1 MGGKFTWAPK
11 FPGKS
16 LDCQTFVWYHHFMIL
31 AERLCTDDQVARELI
46 ETEHLIGIL
55 QLKASRLAAEL
66 SATRHWDS
74 EGYNSAG
81 DWMRFKC
88 QVTNTVAW
96 DRIRVGEELHRMPES
111 EQAVYDGEIGYAHL
125 KVMARTAESVGKAFD
140 ESKLLPL
147 AREASPGKFYYKSL
161 HFRHAVDAKAY
172 CDEQT
177 ELVED
182 RRLSL
187 STAEDGCLLVSGVLD
202 PVGGAAVRTALEP
215 LAGKSGAGD
224 DRELE
229 RRYADA
235 LVELACGG
243 RPANLHVTA
252 TVETLKG
259 MVGAAGGEMEF
270 SLPLSSSTIER
281 MACDC
286 SVSRVLLS
294 EESVVIDMGR
304 SRRVIAGPAK
314 RALKARDGHCVWP
327 GCERPASW
335 CDGHHL
341 VHWIRGGSTDL
352 DNLVLLCHRHHWKV
366 HEGGWQLVKTDDRDI
381 VPIAPTIT
389 FGRGPD

>member
-1 MGGKFTWAPK
+1 MGGNFTWAPK
-11 FPGKS
+11 FPVKF
-16 LDCQTFVWYHHFMIL
+16 LDGQTFVWYHHSMIL

-55 QLKASRLAAEL
+55 QLTASRLAAEL
-66 SATRHWDS
+66 SATKHWDS

-111 EQAVYDGEIGYAHL
+111 EQAVYDGQIGYAHL
-125 KVMARTAESVGKAFD
+125 KVIARTADVVGSAFD
-140 ESKLLPL
+140 ESMLLPL
-147 AREASPGKFYYKSL
+147 AKDTSPGKFYYKSL
-161 HFRHAVDAKAY
+161 HFRHSVDAKAY
-172 CDEQT
+172 CNEQA
-177 ELVED
+177 ELVEN
-182 RRLSL
+182 RKVSL
-187 STAEDGCLLVSGVLD
+187 STAEDGCLLISGVLD

-215 LAGKSGAGD
+215 LARKSGVGD

-229 RRYADA
+229 RRHADA

-243 RPANLHVTA
+243 KPANLHVTA

-294 EESVVIDMGR
+294 EESVVIDVGR
-304 SRRVIAGPAK
+304 SRRVIGGPAK
-314 RALKARDGHCVWP
+314 RALNARDGHCVWP

-341 VHWIRGGSTDL
+341 VHWIRGGPTDL

>member
-1 MGGKFTWAPK
+1 LTAKRLFG
-11 FPGKS
+11 
-16 LDCQTFVWYHHFMIL
+16 VIVFMIL

-46 ETEHLIGIL
+46 ETEHLIGLL

-66 SATRHWDS
+66 SATDVWDR
-74 EGYNSAG
+74 EGYNNAG

-88 QVTNTVAW
+88 HVTNTVAW
-96 DRIRVGEELHRMPES
+96 DRILVGETVGRLPES

-125 KVMARTAESVGKAFD
+125 KVIARTADTVGKAFD

-147 AREASPGKFYYKSL
+147 ALETSPGKFYYKSL
-161 HFRHAVDAKAY
+161 HYRHAVDAKVY
-172 CDEQT
+172 RDEQA
-177 ELVED
+177 ELVEN

-215 LAGKSGAGD
+215 LARKSGAGD
-224 DRELE
+224 DRPREQ
-229 RRYADA
+229 RYADA

-243 RPANLHVTA
+243 KPANLHVTA

-259 MVGAAGGEMEF
+259 MAGAAGGEMEF

-281 MACDC
+281 LACDC
-286 SVSRVLLS
+286 NVTRVLMS
-294 EESVVIDMGR
+294 EASVVIDIGR

-314 RALKARDGHCVWP
+314 RALNARDGHCVWP

-341 VHWIRGGSTDL
+341 VHWTRGGPTDL

-366 HEGGWQLVKTDDRDI
+366 HEGGWQLVRTDDHRV

>member
-1 MGGKFTWAPK
+1 
-11 FPGKS
+11 
-16 LDCQTFVWYHHFMIL
+16 MIL

-46 ETEHLIGIL
+46 ETEHLIGLL

-66 SATRHWDS
+66 STTKVWDR
-74 EGYNSAG
+74 EGYSSAG

-88 QVTNTVAW
+88 HVTNTVAW
-96 DRIRVGEELHRMPES
+96 DRIQIGEELHRMPES
-111 EQAVYDGEIGYAHL
+111 EQAVYDGQIGYAHL
-125 KVMARTAESVGKAFD
+125 KVIARTADVVGSAFD
-140 ESKLLPL
+140 ESMLLPL
-147 AREASPGKFYYKSL
+147 AKDTSPGKFYYKSL
-161 HFRHAVDAKAY
+161 HFRHSVDAKSY
-172 CDEQT
+172 CNEQA
-177 ELVED
+177 ELVEN
-182 RRLSL
+182 RKVSL
-187 STAEDGCLLVSGVLD
+187 STAEDGCLLINGVLD

-215 LAGKSGAGD
+215 LARKSGVGD

-243 RPANLHVTA
+243 KPANLHVTT
-252 TVETLKG
+252 TVETLRG

-281 MACDC
+281 IACDC

-294 EESVVIDMGR
+294 EESVVIDIGR

-314 RALKARDGHCVWP
+314 RALNARDGHCVSP
-327 GCERPASW
+327 GCERPAPL
-335 CDGHHL
+335 CDGHDRA
-341 VHWIRGGSTDL
+341 HWLPGGPTDL

-381 VPIAPTIT
+381 VPIAPTTT

>member
-1 MGGKFTWAPK
+1 
-11 FPGKS
+11 
-16 LDCQTFVWYHHFMIL
+16 MIL
-31 AERLCTDDQVARELI
+31 AERLRTDHDFARELI

-66 SATRHWDS
+66 AQSGVWDHQ
-74 EGYNSAG
+74 GYNNAG
-81 DWMRFKC
+81 DWIRFNC
-88 QVTNTVAW
+88 HVTNTVAW
-96 DRIRVGEELHRMPES
+96 DRVLVGETVDRLPGS

-125 KVMARTAESVGKAFD
+125 KVMARTADTVGKAFD

-147 AREASPGKFYYKSL
+147 ARETSPGKFYYKSL
-161 HFRHAVDAKAY
+161 HYRHSVDARSY
-172 CDEQT
+172 SNEQV
-177 ELVED
+177 ELVEN
-182 RRLSL
+182 RKLSL

-215 LAGKSGAGD
+215 LARKSGAGD
-224 DRELE
+224 DRPLE
-229 RRYADA
+229 QRYADA

-243 RPANLHVTA
+243 KPANLHVTA

-259 MVGAAGGEMEF
+259 MAGAAGGEMEF

-286 SVSRVLLS
+286 NVTRVLMS
-294 EESVVIDMGR
+294 EASVVIDIGR

-314 RALKARDGHCVWP
+314 QALRARDGHCVWP

-335 CDGHHL
+335 CDGHHV
-341 VHWIRGGSTDL
+341 VHWMRGGATDL
-352 DNLVLLCHRHHWKV
+352 ENLVLLCHRHHWKV
-366 HEGGWQLVKTDDRDI
+366 HEGGWQLVRTDDHRV
-381 VPIAPTIT
+381 VPIAPMFT